1 MRNSLRVYFRYYDL
15 ARFFAQAS
23 RGYVTTRL
31 TPARFGRFPNI
42 RGKVKLHIRGEA
54 VFGERFT
61 ALGEPTPVRI
71 AVADGARLTIGD
83 HVAINC
89 GMSMDVWHDVRIGD
103 KVMIAPNVTIIDDN
117 RHEIEPGAKLYSGP
131 IVIGDNVWVAGNV
144 TILSGVTI
152 GSGAVI
158 AAHSVVTRD
167 IPPNCL
173 AGGSPAKVI
182 KSLNVP
188 DGWSHRFGYERN
200 DPADGLFASL
210 RRAFAG
216 DPNAGLASTA
226 ETARVVELGR
236 DHEVVRLRFY
246 YVGLPGA
253 GATSTPCY
261 FDARATSR
269 VAGWRAGGRSRA
281 RPPPRGRQVAAGR
294 RSTSRTASPS

>member
-1 MRNSLRVYFRYYDL
+1 
-15 ARFFAQAS
+15 
-23 RGYVTTRL
+23 
-31 TPARFGRFPNI
+31 
-42 RGKVKLHIRGEA
+42 
-54 VFGERFT
+54 
-61 ALGEPTPVRI
+61 
-71 AVADGARLTIGD
+71 
-83 HVAINC
+83 
-89 GMSMDVWHDVRIGD
+89 VWHEVRIGD

-281 RPPPRGRQVAAGR
+281 RPPPRGRQAAAGR